1 MAILKETYNRVSGA
15 MKVIFGSAVAVG
27 LFDALKGIIKEKS
40 IEEGVDFIK
49 SLATGKGLENEA
61 VYGYI
66 LDKCNLTTP
75 ERSLL
80 IRASKELR
88 SGTEEEKQAA
98 NNFIILVALGDPGE
112 KTKKRPGERIIHG
125 FIHRINEYADDNARV
140 QMIKDNIIHI
150 GTDAETKKKI
160 AVVQKWAIGAWNEIK
175 GFMEQVSAVSA
186 DFEQKS
192 EKALREFQNRPLW
205 KKIFLN

>member
-27 LFDALKGIIKEKS
+27 LFDALKGIIKEKG
-40 IEEGVDFIK
+40 IEEGVGFIK

-112 KTKKRPGERIIHG
+112 KTKKRPGENIIHG
-125 FIHRINEYADDNARV
+125 FIHRIKDYATDDEKV
-140 QMIKDNIIHI
+140 QMIKDNIVHI

-160 AVVQKWAIGAWNEIK
+160 AVVQKWAISAWNEIQ
-175 GFMEQVSAVSA
+175 GLVEQINAVSD
-186 DFEQKS
+186 DFRQRS
-192 EKALREFQNRPLW
+192 EKALAEFEARPLW
-205 KKIFLN
+205 KKLFFN